1 MDKQNNEQQKM
12 KNKLINNAHFV
23 LIKYV
28 ISNEIEASI
37 DRPIGKANKRSYL
50 NDMNKLLPM

>member
-1 MDKQNNEQQKM
+1 MDKQNNEKQKM
-12 KNKLINNAHFV
+12 KNKVINNAHFV
-23 LIKYV
+23 FIKYV

-37 DRPIGKANKRSYL
+37 DRPIRKANKRSYL

>member
-12 KNKLINNAHFV
+12 KNKVINNAHFV

-28 ISNEIEASI
+28 ISNEMKASI
-37 DRPIGKANKRSYL
+37 DRPIGKAN
-50 NDMNKLLPM
+50 